1 MKLDIS
7 LASQKCYVHFLI
19 FFVDKGFK
27 IDVVYYLQGYKEG
40 WKSGEFK
47 EKMDLR
53 DCLTSIPYYKDEE
66 KGLFK
71 GPFWRYSQTRAS
83 QVDCLSVQ
91 GTTRIM
97 RDFIE
102 KSKFDTIMLDRAE
115 NLLHEYFGGVEYWS
129 VRRSMRFS
137 KKLNEIAED
146 FRREK
151 LDSTDEKDGTKLPVM
166 WENHQVCNS
175 DHW

>member
-1 MKLDIS
+1 MCILF
-7 LASQKCYVHFLI
+7 FLLL
-19 FFVDKGFK
+19 DKGFK

-53 DCLTSIPYYKDEE
+53 ECLTSIPYYKDED
-66 KGLFK
+66 GGSFK
-71 GPFWRYSQTRAS
+71 GPFWRYEQTRAS

-102 KSKFDTIMLDRAE
+102 DSSKFDTIMLDRAE

-137 KKLNEIAED
+137 QELVTLAKDFRAEKLN
-146 FRREK
+146 
-151 LDSTDEKDGTKLPVM
+151 STDEEDGTSLPLM
-166 WENHQVCNS
+166 WETHQGCI
-175 DHW
+175 DHQ

>member
-1 MKLDIS
+1 MCILF
-7 LASQKCYVHFLI
+7 FLLL
-19 FFVDKGFK
+19 DKGFK

-53 DCLTSIPYYKDEE
+53 ECLTSIPYYKDED
-66 KGLFK
+66 GGSFK
-71 GPFWRYSQTRAS
+71 GPFWRYEQTRAS

-102 KSKFDTIMLDRAE
+102 DSSKFDTIMLDRAE
-115 NLLHEYFGGVEYWS
+115 NLLHEYFTP
-129 VRRSMRFS
+129 
-137 KKLNEIAED
+137 KDNLPTEIVKIELIGHA
-146 FRREK
+146 K
-151 LDSTDEKDGTKLPVM
+151 
-166 WENHQVCNS
+166 
-175 DHW
+175 